1 MPQVELLGLAQKYA
15 GLSRT
20 ECVGTSLEQVI
31 GDLSS
36 RCPGFLARCRPGELL
51 PEGLIACVN
60 ERHFTHDPQFPIYP
74 DDRVLLMSADV
85 GG

>member
-1 MPQVELLGLAQKYA
+1 MPQVELLGLAQRYA
-15 GLSRT
+15 GRSHAECAGSTLSQII
-20 ECVGTSLEQVI
+20 S
-31 GDLSS
+31 DLSTQ
-36 RCPGFLARCRPGELL
+36 CPGFSARCRLGELL

-60 ERHFTHDPQFPIYP
+60 ERHFTHDPQFTIHP